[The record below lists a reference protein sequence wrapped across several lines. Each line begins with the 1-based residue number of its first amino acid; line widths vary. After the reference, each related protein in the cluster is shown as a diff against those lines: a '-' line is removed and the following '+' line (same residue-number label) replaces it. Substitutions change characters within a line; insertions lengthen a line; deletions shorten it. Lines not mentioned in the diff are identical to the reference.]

1 MNRIVD
7 YWQARENFLQAAEK
21 SGFRTMRFRIPSEE
35 SPELFQDFAIL
46 KRDPNKFLIHIS
58 GVHGIEGY
66 AGSEIQRN
74 LFSQTFSEN
83 GPSLLFIHAVNPLG
97 MAYYRRANGE
107 NVDLNRNFR
116 SGPAKPNPDY
126 DFFHKY
132 LNPSSTL
139 DWWTG
144 PAKALM
150 AKWKLG
156 EERSGQA
163 IASGQVKYPKG
174 LFYMGTEVQ
183 REIFLI
189 QEFLRAHVQSAKFVV
204 CLDFHTG
211 LGNGEMLIVD
221 RAQRDLDEPFFA
233 QKFEKIWVPD
243 PKTKLYE
250 NQGRFSDGVRH
261 ALPQAKVHYLLQEI
275 GTRGPTQTLRALRKE
290 NWQWFRR
297 NPTETRPD
305 SLKNE
310 MLEAFYPSDSSW
322 REKTTQLGIDRFLKC
337 LDLLQQS

>member
-1 MNRIVD
+1 MSRIVD
-7 YWQARENFLQAAEK
+7 YWQAREEFLRGADGA
-21 SGFRTMRFRIPSEE
+21 GFRTMRFRIPSEE

-46 KRDPNKFLIHIS
+46 KRDPEKFLIHFS

-74 LFSQTFSEN
+74 LFSQSFSET
-83 GPSLLFIHAVNPLG
+83 GPSLLFVHGVNPLG
-97 MAYYRRANGE
+97 MAFYRRANAE

-126 DFFHKY
+126 DHFQSY
-132 LNPSSTL
+132 LNPSSTF
-139 DWWTG
+139 DWWLG
-144 PAKALM
+144 PLQALM

-174 LFYMGTEVQ
+174 LFYMGTEIQ

-189 QEFLRAHVQSAKFVV
+189 QEFLRAHLKTAKMVV

-211 LGNGEMLIVD
+211 LGDGEMLIVD
-221 RAQRDLDEPFFA
+221 RAQKSSDLPFFA

-243 PKTKLYE
+243 PQSKLYE

-261 ALPQAKVHYLLQEI
+261 ALPETKVHYLLQEI
-275 GTRGPTQTLRALRKE
+275 GTRGPTETLRALRKE
-290 NWQWFRR
+290 NWEWFRR
-297 NPTETRPD
+297 QTSQERPEP
-305 SLKNE
+305 LKQE
-310 MLEAFYPSDSSW
+310 MLEAFYPSDSKW
-322 REKTTQLGIDRFLKC
+322 REKTLQLGVDRFQKC
-337 LDLLQQS
+337 LDLLQH